1 MALMARPTPQTWLTE
16 REALAVIREE
26 IRGQFFKWM
35 N

>member
-16 REALAVIREE
+16 ERLLPLSEEE